1 MNVMNILTLTGPSCS
16 GKTTLLNELV
26 KNHGYRKIISHT
38 TRNPREGE
46 VNGVDYHF
54 VTVSEFWAIQ
64 EANKFAET
72 VEFGGFHYGISIE
85 ELTKQSDK
93 LPVLICEP
101 TGLINLKIYSDHLPD
116 VKLIKVYIDG
126 GKEDLVC
133 RYLQRVTGEGD
144 LRRTRKQ
151 AAEVLRIQHFNKRTY
166 PERRVSTS
174 EYLRNITDS
183 PEVEES
189 VDHEYHAKRIVSL
202 LTELRQWSPSGIDIG
217 NLPWHMIDAG
227 LIPYDLILPEFGPG
241 NQEDAISQVRMLN
254 EAQS

>member
-46 VNGVDYHF
+46 INGVDYHF
-54 VTVSEFWAIQ
+54 VTKSEFY
-64 EANKFAET
+64 ELKDANKFAET
-72 VEFGGFHYGISIE
+72 VEFGGFNYGISVE
-85 ELTKQSDK
+85 ELTRQSDK

-101 TGLINLKIYSDHLPD
+101 TGLINLKLYIDQLPE

-126 GKEDLVC
+126 GKETLIC
-133 RYLQRVTGEGD
+133 RYLQRLTGEAN
-144 LRRTRKQ
+144 LRRTREQ
-151 AAEVLRIQHFNKRTY
+151 ADTVLHIQDMSKRYPIPTGSMSSFVTSLTGDEDMESNK
-166 PERRVSTS
+166 
-174 EYLRNITDS
+174 
-183 PEVEES
+183 
-189 VDHEYHAKRIVSL
+189 YHAKRIVSL
-202 LTELRQWSPSGIDIG
+202 LSELRQWNPSEIDIG
-217 NLPWHMIDAG
+217 NLSWHMIDPG

-241 NQEDAISQVRMLN
+241 NQEAAINQVRVLN

>member
-54 VTVSEFWAIQ
+54 VTISEFCAIQ
-64 EANKFAET
+64 VADKFAET

-126 GKEDLVC
+126 NRIELIA
-133 RYLQRVTGEGD
+133 RYLQR
-144 LRRTRKQ
+144 
-151 AAEVLRIQHFNKRTY
+151 I
-166 PERRVSTS
+166 TS
-174 EYLRNITDS
+174 DGKDT
-183 PEVEES
+183 
-189 VDHEYHAKRIVSL
+189 HAYHARRINSIIQ
-202 LTELRQWSPSGIDIG
+202 ELREWNPSEIDIG